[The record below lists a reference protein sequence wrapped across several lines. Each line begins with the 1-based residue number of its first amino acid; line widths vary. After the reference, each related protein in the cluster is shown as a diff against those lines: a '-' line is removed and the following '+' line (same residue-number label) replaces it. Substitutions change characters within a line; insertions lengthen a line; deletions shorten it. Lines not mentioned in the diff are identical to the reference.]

1 VLNTSE
7 AERNGMDGS
16 ILVVDDEEIIRDSL
30 SFVLKKEG
38 YRVEEAANG
47 KAALEKIQ
55 AGSFELVL
63 TDLEMPEM
71 KGIELLENISGLA
84 PETMVMIITAYG
96 SIDTAISALRE
107 GAVDYLLKPVNFDEL
122 LHKVRKLLSDRR
134 VASENKFL
142 RRELHREYDF
152 SKIIGRSQRM
162 QEVFETIRKVA
173 ATDGTVL
180 VTGKSGTGKEL
191 VARAIHFASKRSENL
206 ILAVNCGAIPENLF
220 ESELFG
226 HKRGAFTG
234 ASADR
239 VGFFKA
245 ADGGTLFLDEVS
257 EIPLHLQ
264 VKLLRV
270 LETRD
275 VTPVGTSAPIP
286 VDVRIIASTNRN
298 LSQEV
303 EAGRYREDLFYRL
316 NVVEISLPPL
326 AERRDD
332 IPLLVEHFVAKYGR
346 EMSKR
351 MKGVDNE
358 VMKLLMAH
366 SWKGEVRELE
376 NIIERGVIFAE
387 GDLVTRKDLPVGFD
401 HREGGAYAFD
411 TGCTLRDATHD
422 FEQQY
427 ITRVLREHRFN
438 KEKVAEALEIS
449 LSSLYRKIEDL
460 KIPLQD

>member
-1 VLNTSE
+1 
-7 AERNGMDGS
+7 
-16 ILVVDDEEIIRDSL
+16 
-30 SFVLKKEG
+30 
-38 YRVEEAANG
+38 
-47 KAALEKIQ
+47 
-55 AGSFELVL
+55 
-63 TDLEMPEM
+63 
-71 KGIELLENISGLA
+71 
-84 PETMVMIITAYG
+84 
-96 SIDTAISALRE
+96 
-107 GAVDYLLKPVNFDEL
+107 
-122 LHKVRKLLSDRR
+122 
-134 VASENKFL
+134 
-142 RRELHREYDF
+142 
-152 SKIIGRSQRM
+152 M